1 VTRPPVALR
10 LAILGGLAALARVP
24 RNPLVRL
31 EAVLGLSPS
40 RLETIFHVR
49 SLFSGMTE
57 AAHRVAHLDIGGALR
72 ANPVSPVILGAI
84 ALAILLWRVPPMR
97 TKRHEAMWLG
107 SFVLLS
113 VANNLG

>member
-1 VTRPPVALR
+1 VTGPPVAVR
-10 LAILGGLAALARVP
+10 LAILGGLAALAWVP

-31 EAVLGLSPS
+31 EAALGLSPS

-57 AAHRVAHLDIGGALR
+57 AAHRAAHFDLWGALR
-72 ANPVSPVILGAI
+72 ANPVSPIILGAI
-84 ALAILLWRVPPMR
+84 AAAVLLWRVPPMR
-97 TKRHEAMWLG
+97 TKRHEALWLG